1 MRGANRES
9 KMRIIALAV
18 AALLSSAT
26 AAFAAPAS
34 VTVTVGPDLQKKA
47 VETYGVRDVDRLAI
61 ELRKDV
67 ERELARTGAY
77 SGARIELVLVDVRP
91 NRPTFKQLSDKPGL
105 SFESFGIG
113 GARIEGQAIAPGG
126 VVTPLKYSYYETDI
140 RQTWAHST
148 WSDAQWTMNR
158 FAYRLASGKSVASR

>member
-1 MRGANRES
+1 MRT
-9 KMRIIALAV
+9 IALVA

-26 AAFAAPAS
+26 AALAAPAS
-34 VTVTVGPDLQKKA
+34 VTVTVGPKLQKKA
-47 VETYGVRDVDRLAI
+47 VETYGVRDVDRLAA

-77 SGARIELVLVDVRP
+77 DGARIELVLADAQP

-105 SFESFGIG
+105 SYESFGIG

-126 VVTPLKYSYYETDI
+126 GVTPLKYSYYETDI
-140 RQTWAHST
+140 RQSWGHST
-148 WSDAQWTMNR
+148 WSDAEWTMNR
-158 FAYRLASGKSVASR
+158 FAYRLASGKSIASR

>member
-1 MRGANRES
+1 
-9 KMRIIALAV
+9 MRITALAV

-26 AAFAAPAS
+26 VASAAPDS

-47 VETYGVRDVDRLAI
+47 VEKYGVRDVDRLAA

-67 ERELARTGAY
+67 ERELARTGVY
-77 SGARIELVLVDVRP
+77 DGARIELVLVDVRP
-91 NRPTFKQLSDKPGL
+91 NRPTFKQMSDTPALSL
-105 SFESFGIG
+105 ESFGIG
-113 GARIEGQAIAPGG
+113 GARIEGRAIAPGG
-126 VVTPLKYSYYETDI
+126 AVTPLKYSYYETDI

>member
-1 MRGANRES
+1 MNREL
-9 KMRIIALAV
+9 KMRITALVA

-26 AAFAAPAS
+26 AAAAAPAS
-34 VTVTVGPDLQKKA
+34 VTVTIGPDLQKKA
-47 VETYGVRDVDRLAI
+47 IEKYGVRDVDRLAS

-77 SGARIELVLVDVRP
+77 DGSRIELVLVDAQP
-91 NRPTFKQLSDKPGL
+91 NRPTFKQMSDKPGL

-126 VVTPLKYSYYETDI
+126 AATPVRYSYYETDI
-140 RQTWAHST
+140 RQSRGHST

-158 FAYRLASGKSVASR
+158 FAYRLARGKSVASR

>member
-1 MRGANRES
+1 
-9 KMRIIALAV
+9 MRIIALAA

-34 VTVTVGPDLQKKA
+34 VTVTIGPDLQKKA
-47 VETYGVRDVDRLAI
+47 VGTYGVREVDRLAA

-77 SGARIELVLVDVRP
+77 DGARIELVLLDAQP

-113 GARIEGQAIAPGG
+113 GARIEGQAIAADGA
-126 VVTPLKYSYYETDI
+126 VTPLKYSYYQTDI
-140 RQTWAHST
+140 RQARAYST
-148 WSDAQWTMNR
+148 WSDAQWTIDR
-158 FAYRLASGKSVASR
+158 FASRLASGKAVASR

>member
-1 MRGANRES
+1 
-9 KMRIIALAV
+9 MRITALAV

-34 VTVTVGPDLQKKA
+34 VTVTVGPELQKKA
-47 VETYGVRDVDRLAI
+47 IEKYGVRDIDRLAA

-77 SGARIELVLVDVRP
+77 DGARIELVLVDAQP
-91 NRPTFKQLSDKPGL
+91 NRPTFKQLGDKPGL
-105 SFESFGIG
+105 SFQSFGIG
-113 GARIEGQAIAPGG
+113 GARIVGQAIAPGG
-126 VVTPLKYSYYETDI
+126 AVTPLKYSYYETDI
-140 RQTWAHST
+140 RQSWDRST
-148 WSDAQWTMNR
+148 WSDAEWTMNR